1 MDITDAKIS
10 VIIPVYNG
18 ETHLSRCI
26 ESVRMQT
33 HKNLQIILI
42 DDGSMDNSLVI
53 CQQFAQ
59 LDPRI
64 EVYHTENRGLVA
76 ARKYG
81 LTLATG
87 AYIGFT
93 DADDYIDAE
102 MFYKLLQ
109 KIIETDAD
117 FVHSGYIE
125 EIGDIQK
132 NVYDFDESIINM
144 GDTYCRNNILKK
156 YILGRKDENYI
167 SSSIWSK
174 LFKREFIKKCYSPL
188 PNEQQYGEDLLCLC
202 RCILESHRI
211 VLIKKAMYHY
221 VIGENTL
228 SHLKYNEYMIKEV
241 RLWNCFINI
250 LQEYNCYEF
259 LKGSA
264 YYFLKNRMID
274 VISADSSIKIPIPQ
288 FYYKDL
294 DLIRHKKIV
303 IFGAGKVGRDY
314 YTQISKYQYCEIV
327 AWIDSNWYEYHF
339 DYAEVV
345 NIEKVLSIQWDLVII
360 AVKDKVIGMEIMDLL
375 VKMGVDIEKINWQEP
390 GQYY

>member
-228 SHLKYNEYMIKEV
+228 SHLKYDEYMIKEV

-259 LKGSA
+259 LKDSA

-314 YTQISKYQYCEIV
+314 YTQISKYQYCEIA

>member
-33 HKNLQIILI
+33 YKNLQIILI

-228 SHLKYNEYMIKEV
+228 SHLKYDEYMIKEV

-259 LKGSA
+259 LKDSA

-345 NIEKVLSIQWDLVII
+345 NIEKVFSIQWDLVII

>member
-102 MFYKLLQ
+102 MFYILLQ

-228 SHLKYNEYMIKEV
+228 SHLKYDEYMIKEV

-259 LKGSA
+259 LKDSA

-274 VISADSSIKIPIPQ
+274 VISADSSIEIPIPQ

>member
-102 MFYKLLQ
+102 MFYILLQ

-228 SHLKYNEYMIKEV
+228 SHLKYDEYMIKEV

-314 YTQISKYQYCEIV
+314 YTQISKYQYCEIA

>member
-228 SHLKYNEYMIKEV
+228 SHLKYDEYMIKEV

-314 YTQISKYQYCEIV
+314 YTQISKYQYCEIA

>member
-42 DDGSMDNSLVI
+42 DDGSADNSLVI
-53 CQQFAQ
+53 CEQFAQ

-102 MFYKLLQ
+102 MFYELLQ

-125 EIGDIQK
+125 EIDDIQK
-132 NVYDFDESIINM
+132 NVYDFDEAIMNM

-156 YILGRKDENYI
+156 YVLGRKDENYI

-202 RCILESHRI
+202 RCILEAHKI
-211 VLIKKAMYHY
+211 VLMKKAMYHY

-228 SHLKYNEYMIKEV
+228 SHLEYDEYMIKEV
-241 RLWNCFINI
+241 RLWNYFINF

-259 LKGSA
+259 LKDSA

-274 VISADSSIKIPIPQ
+274 VISADSAIKIPIPQ

-314 YTQISKYQYCEIV
+314 YTQISKYQDCEIV
-327 AWIDSNWYEYHF
+327 AWIDSKWYEYQL

>member
-228 SHLKYNEYMIKEV
+228 SHLKYDEYMIKEV

>member
-33 HKNLQIILI
+33 YKNLQIILI

-228 SHLKYNEYMIKEV
+228 SHLKYDEYMIKEV

-259 LKGSA
+259 LKDSA

-314 YTQISKYQYCEIV
+314 YTQISKYQYCEIA

>member
-1 MDITDAKIS
+1 MDITDVKIS

-18 ETHLSRCI
+18 EAYLSRCI

-53 CQQFAQ
+53 CQRFAQ

-64 EVYHTENRGLVA
+64 EAYHTENRGLVA

-81 LTLATG
+81 LTLARG

-93 DADDYIDAE
+93 DADDYIEPE
-102 MFYKLLQ
+102 MFYELLQ
-109 KIIETDAD
+109 RIIETDAD

-125 EIGDIQK
+125 ETGDIQK
-132 NVYDFDESIINM
+132 NVYDFDEAIINM
-144 GDTYCRNNILKK
+144 GDTYCRNNIMKR
-156 YILGRKDENYI
+156 YVFGRKDENYI

-174 LFKREFIKKCYSPL
+174 LFKCEFIKKCYNPL

-202 RCILESHRI
+202 RCILECHRM
-211 VLIKKAMYHY
+211 VLLKKAMYHY

-228 SHLKYNEYMIKEV
+228 SHLKYDEYMIKEV
-241 RLWNCFINI
+241 RLWNCFISI
-250 LQEYNCYEF
+250 MQEFNCYEF
-259 LKGSA
+259 LKDSV

-274 VISADSSIKIPIPQ
+274 VISADSAIKIPIPQ

-294 DLIRHKKIV
+294 DLIRRKKIV

-314 YTQISKYQYCEIV
+314 YTQISKFQDCEIV
-327 AWIDSNWYEYHF
+327 AWVDSKWYEYQF
-339 DYAEVV
+339 EYAKVE
-345 NIEKVLSIQWDLVII
+345 NIDKVFSVQWDLMII
-360 AVKDKVIGMEIMDLL
+360 AVKNKAIGMEIMDLL
-375 VKMGVDIEKINWQEP
+375 VTMGVDIDIINWQEP

>member
-33 HKNLQIILI
+33 YKNLQIILI

-167 SSSIWSK
+167 SSSMWSK

-228 SHLKYNEYMIKEV
+228 SHLKYDEYMIKEV

-259 LKGSA
+259 LKDSA

-345 NIEKVLSIQWDLVII
+345 NIEKVFSIQWDLVII

>member
-228 SHLKYNEYMIKEV
+228 SHLKYDEYMIKEV

-259 LKGSA
+259 LKDSA

-345 NIEKVLSIQWDLVII
+345 NIEKVFSIQWDLVII

>member
-102 MFYKLLQ
+102 MFYILLQ

-221 VIGENTL
+221 VIEENTL
-228 SHLKYNEYMIKEV
+228 SHLKYDEYMIKEV

-259 LKGSA
+259 LKDSA

-314 YTQISKYQYCEIV
+314 YTQISKYQYCEIA

>member
-102 MFYKLLQ
+102 MFYILLQ

-174 LFKREFIKKCYSPL
+174 LFKREFIKKCYSSL
-188 PNEQQYGEDLLCLC
+188 PNEQQYGECML
-202 RCILESHRI
+202 
-211 VLIKKAMYHY
+211 
-221 VIGENTL
+221 
-228 SHLKYNEYMIKEV
+228 
-241 RLWNCFINI
+241 
-250 LQEYNCYEF
+250 
-259 LKGSA
+259 
-264 YYFLKNRMID
+264 
-274 VISADSSIKIPIPQ
+274 
-288 FYYKDL
+288 
-294 DLIRHKKIV
+294 
-303 IFGAGKVGRDY
+303 
-314 YTQISKYQYCEIV
+314 
-327 AWIDSNWYEYHF
+327 
-339 DYAEVV
+339 
-345 NIEKVLSIQWDLVII
+345 
-360 AVKDKVIGMEIMDLL
+360 
-375 VKMGVDIEKINWQEP
+375 
-390 GQYY
+390 

>member
-102 MFYKLLQ
+102 MFYILLQ

-228 SHLKYNEYMIKEV
+228 SHLKYDEYMIKEV

-259 LKGSA
+259 LKDSA

-314 YTQISKYQYCEIV
+314 YTQISKYQYCEIA